1 MYTVAHAEEYLGRH
15 GRRSLTAAHGW
26 RTTLRSTVAK
36 ADSVGCA
43 AELASELT
51 SSCGS
56 TGVAQPLPKSASGDA
71 VGRDAALSLGAS
83 CAGATVVQRAPCS
96 KKRAIG
102 YSDRTCSE
110 ICLFSGAA
118 GLLANASCLALSAG
132 LAVPSASPSAFAD
145 PSLSASAGSFG
156 CEAEASGL
164 AFMSTGACGCSGTL
178 SGTASGAL
186 PAAGV
191 LCLQQRAKRWQ
202 RPSAV
207 QHDGT
212 EPNASCRCG
221 GAESALWP
229 AACLPP
235 GSSCGPQA
243 AARNSS
249 VSGVPSPRTDLT
261 ACTR

>member
-1 MYTVAHAEEYLGRH
+1 MEYRKPH
-15 GRRSLTAAHGW
+15 GL
-26 RTTLRSTVAK
+26 
-36 ADSVGCA
+36 
-43 AELASELT
+43 
-51 SSCGS
+51 
-56 TGVAQPLPKSASGDA
+56 AQPLPRSASGDA
-71 VGRDAALSLGAS
+71 VGRDAALSFGAS
-83 CAGATVVQRAPCS
+83 YAGATVVQRAPCS

-156 CEAEASGL
+156 CEAETSG
-164 AFMSTGACGCSGTL
+164 AFVHAGACAGSGTL
-178 SGTASGAL
+178 SCTASGAL

-202 RPSAV
+202 RPSSV

-212 EPNASCRCG
+212 EPNASCRW
-221 GAESALWP
+221 AESARPLH
-229 AACLPP
+229 ASHSA
-235 GSSCGPQA
+235 
-243 AARNSS
+243 
-249 VSGVPSPRTDLT
+249 VPVG
-261 ACTR
+261 